1 MQPDELWRADC
12 NLGSSI
18 LDLSNMDP
26 HLILVIFLP
35 PLLFESAF
43 GAADAGIELLRAA
56 AAALVQTSRT
66 HLSACGFD

>member
-1 MQPDELWRADC
+1 MPLDSQEARFPDGLLQPDELWRADC

-43 GAADAGIELLRAA
+43 GRAA
-56 AAALVQTSRT
+56 LG
-66 HLSACGFD
+66 L